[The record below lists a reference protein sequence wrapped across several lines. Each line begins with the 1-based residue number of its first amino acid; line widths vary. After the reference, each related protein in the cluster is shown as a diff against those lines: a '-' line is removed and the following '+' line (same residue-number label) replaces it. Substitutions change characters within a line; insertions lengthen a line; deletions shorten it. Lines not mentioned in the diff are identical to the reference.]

1 MVREREEVE
10 CVSRGCRLFIECWR
24 MSRHAEKQL
33 GGHDTMT
40 DPGKLIAIM
49 RVILSELEQTLST
62 APERTDEDSD
72 PRTDH
77 LKTRIDRLDAVLKKR
92 EAHIRRQKALEKQ
105 NRKNN
110 PRR

>member
-1 MVREREEVE
+1 
-10 CVSRGCRLFIECWR
+10 
-24 MSRHAEKQL
+24 
-33 GGHDTMT
+33 MT

-62 APERTDEDSD
+62 APEPTTEETDPSNERLRSQ
-72 PRTDH
+72 
-77 LKTRIDRLDAVLKKR
+77 IDRLDAVLKKR
-92 EAHIRRQKALEKQ
+92 ESHIRRRNALEKQ